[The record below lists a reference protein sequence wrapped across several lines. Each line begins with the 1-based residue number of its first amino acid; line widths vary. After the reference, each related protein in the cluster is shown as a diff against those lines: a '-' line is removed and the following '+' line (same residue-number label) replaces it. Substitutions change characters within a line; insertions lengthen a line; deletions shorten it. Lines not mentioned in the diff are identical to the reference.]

1 MPSILDF
8 GLNQAL
14 SWPKRLLDTQSHPL
28 HTHRHSPDMLQTPC
42 RHPSATLWKC
52 WHGALGERTVDLY
65 TGLFVVGMALRR
77 VGFTKALTTHSKDTL
92 QTLPDIARQPI
103 DPRQKS
109 WNEALGK
116 ISKQKVPLLFWL
128 DWAPL
133 SPLHWLNTHRH
144 PIDSQTP
151 SRHHVNNL
159 QKS

>member
-1 MPSILDF
+1 MILAQ
-8 GLNQAL
+8 L
-14 SWPKRLLDTQSHPL
+14 RI
-28 HTHRHSPDMLQTPC
+28 
-42 RHPSATLWKC
+42 
-52 WHGALGERTVDLY
+52 GARSTTYAALY

-128 DWAPL
+128 D
-133 SPLHWLNTHRH
+133 
-144 PIDSQTP
+144 
-151 SRHHVNNL
+151 
-159 QKS
+159 